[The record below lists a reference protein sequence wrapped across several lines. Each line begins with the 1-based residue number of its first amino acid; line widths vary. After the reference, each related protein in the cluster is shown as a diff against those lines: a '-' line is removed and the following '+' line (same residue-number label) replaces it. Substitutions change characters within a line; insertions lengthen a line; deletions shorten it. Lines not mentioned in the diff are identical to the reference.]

1 VPLASGPLCLRAVSI
16 ASSSPFASVAG
27 QLVCLQNPA
36 TPHKIKNLLRLFV
49 LKSDS
54 ALSCRLTFVF
64 GVDMHVTA
72 VIVTYGGRQ
81 HYCTRTLDRCLKEGA
96 DKVILVENEVTADA
110 SAIYAEKKREC
121 NLIQILKLESNRG
134 SAGGIGA
141 AVDMLKAEPMDGM
154 VLFLDDDNLLAD
166 GALRVL
172 MDQYRSITAFDSSDP
187 ILFCN
192 RAPEFPDDALAL
204 SFGEPK
210 VLKLNS
216 FMGFSLYHALIKRFG
231 PSRESSSN
239 PIALVDVDHGPW
251 GGMFISVAQLSAAE
265 PVRSDFYLYGDDLWF
280 TYNRALQ
287 NVPMKLVG
295 DAEIYDLASTYAGVF
310 SYFSP
315 DLPAF
320 KAYYSIRNYAYMSKF
335 VVTSKLAYNANKIVF
350 LFYQF
355 VRESYFSWRRFTDIF
370 QRALL
375 IRRALGDGGAE
386 NLGKVN
392 EMLFD
397 KNK

>member
-1 VPLASGPLCLRAVSI
+1 
-16 ASSSPFASVAG
+16 
-27 QLVCLQNPA
+27 
-36 TPHKIKNLLRLFV
+36 
-49 LKSDS
+49 
-54 ALSCRLTFVF
+54 
-64 GVDMHVTA
+64 MHVTA
-72 VIVTYGGRQ
+72 VIVTYGDRQ
-81 HYCTRTLDRCLKEGA
+81 HYCTRTLDCCIKEGV

-110 SAIYAEKKREC
+110 NAIYAEKKREC

-141 AVDMLKAEPMDGM
+141 AVDMLKTEPLGGM

-172 MDQYRSITAFDSSDP
+172 MDQYRSITSFDSSDP

-204 SFGEPK
+204 SVDEPK

-216 FMGFSLYHALIKRFG
+216 FMGFSLYHALIKRLV
-231 PSRESSSN
+231 PSRESSSSS
-239 PIALVDVDHGPW
+239 ATLVDVDHGPW
-251 GGMFISVAQLSAAE
+251 GGMFISMAQLSAAE

-280 TYNRALQ
+280 THNLALQ

-295 DAEIYDLASTYAGVF
+295 EAKIHDLASTYAGVF

-335 VVTSKLAYNANKIVF
+335 MATSKLTYNINKVVF

-355 VRESYFSWRRFTDIF
+355 ARESYFSWRRFSDIF
-370 QRALL
+370 RRAFL
-375 IRRALGDGGAE
+375 ISRALGDGDAE
-386 NLGKVN
+386 NLGKIDEVF
-392 EMLFD
+392 FD
-397 KNK
+397 KNKWSSH